1 VDAVQNHLEAIY
13 AVRCTHRARG
23 FLVDEKQAQALGA
36 DTGLAEALLVHE
48 AEGALELGLYLAK
61 DVVVTLASAPDG
73 ALGPFCQLAEGVS
86 HFIYLSR
93 SAELARPVS
102 LLELEAQAEVD
113 KFALLLLRAWSAGQG
128 RFAALLHSSLFDD
141 TELRPGLSAMEARR
155 YGEAN
160 RLARAFCARL
170 LPWCASRQLEPLLQ
184 ALRYAYRLG
193 ATAKFQ
199 HFAHG

>member
-1 VDAVQNHLEAIY
+1 VDAVQDHLEAIY
-13 AVRCTHRARG
+13 AVRCSQRARG
-23 FLVDEKQAQALGA
+23 FLVDTEQAQALGA
-36 DTGLAEALLVHE
+36 DTTLAEALLVHE
-48 AEGALELGLYLAK
+48 APDALELALYLAPE
-61 DVVVTLASAPDG
+61 VLHTLSRAPEG

-86 HFIYLSR
+86 HFLYLSR

-113 KFALLLLRAWSAGQG
+113 KFALLLLRAWRGG
-128 RFAALLHSSLFDD
+128 RGRWAALLHTSLFDEG
-141 TELRPGLSAMEARR
+141 ELREGLSAAEARR

-170 LPWCASRQLEPLLQ
+170 LPFCASRRLEPILQ